1 MKVRTEAR
9 REAIIDAAAKLFQEM
24 GYEGASMNELAKRL
38 GGSKATLYSYFPSK
52 EELFVAVVQA
62 YATLHLSDAVHGLL
76 DDPDNEAGLETT
88 LRRFG
93 EQMLLILVND
103 ESALAVYRMVVA
115 EAGRSDVGMLF
126 YESGPSESI
135 AVLAALLAGAMERGE
150 LRRAD
155 PHVTALQF
163 LALVTAESEVRLYQR
178 NPQPLERDHI
188 RQMADRAV
196 DMFLKGAAGR

>member
-9 REAIIDAAAKLFQEM
+9 RDAIIDAAAKLFQEM

-76 DDPDNEAGLETT
+76 DDPAHEAGLETT

-93 EQMLLILVND
+93 EQMLLILIND

-135 AVLAALLAGAMERGE
+135 EVLSALLAAAMERGE

-155 PHVTALQF
+155 PHITALQF

-178 NPQPLERDHI
+178 NPQPLERDRI
-188 RQMADRAV
+188 RQMVDRAV
-196 DMFLKGAAGR
+196 NMFLRGAAGR